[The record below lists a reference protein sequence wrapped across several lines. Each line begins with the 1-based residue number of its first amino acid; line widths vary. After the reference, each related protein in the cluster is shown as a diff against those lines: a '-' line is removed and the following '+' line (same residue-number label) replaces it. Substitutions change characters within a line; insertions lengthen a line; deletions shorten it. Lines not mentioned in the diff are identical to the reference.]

1 MMIRILYLLSKPEHM
16 SKEQFDAECLRHFE
30 MSEGIP
36 GLHKYEVRLIALEPT
51 DLHVPFF
58 DVQGVDAIGECWF
71 ENEQQM
77 QTYMD
82 SEVRKNWFEHGKT
95 FIGKLK
101 PFITKDVI

>member
-1 MMIRILYLLSKPEHM
+1 MIRILYLLSKPEHM

-36 GLHKYEVRLIALEPT
+36 GLHKYEVRLIASEPT

-77 QTYMD
+77 LTYMD